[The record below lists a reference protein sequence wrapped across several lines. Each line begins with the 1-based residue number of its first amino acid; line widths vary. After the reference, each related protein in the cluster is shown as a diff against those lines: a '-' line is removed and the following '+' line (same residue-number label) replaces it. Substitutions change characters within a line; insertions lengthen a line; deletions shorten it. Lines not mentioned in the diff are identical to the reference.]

1 MRRLSV
7 LLVLLCGVFALY
19 AETLNVGLYA
29 TAGLED
35 FSSEIV
41 STLFT
46 LLPDN
51 SRLERINYERHMRQR
66 EDSRDS
72 QVHAALASEAEV
84 PDAAADEYIPYSQCD
99 PVWNLV
105 VEEVDDDFITSRS
118 LSMLDYTSL
127 CDSLDLG
134 IGFSSSPQD
143 RLTLVEVFIYIEG
156 RVEEV
161 YSALCIPSR
170 VEELAPEILSQ
181 LIAFFT
187 RNHVLLQCASFARA
201 DLYDESGSPVPQ
213 YGGYAVIPRTT
224 SDLTARRSGYEDLS
238 IQVSVPDDALMVTLE
253 GEMVMLPVGQVTVTA
268 HPQGAS
274 ARLFGLDVDLPLTAD
289 FDSSAVVLS
298 ISLEGFRDENLQL
311 TPGAGFHS
319 VILRPQWMAGDD
331 LVRQAKDE
339 MYRALRNTLLSF
351 GAYVIMSSVSNI
363 YPQAAVWSGIASSL
377 AAGVSV
383 VNLMDFLHDCMVY
396 YDSARAV
403 YL

>member
-72 QVHAALASEAEV
+72 QVHAALASEAEI
-84 PDAAADEYIPYSQCD
+84 PEAAADEYVPYSQCD

-134 IGFSSSPQD
+134 IGFSSSSQD

-181 LIAFFT
+181 LVAFFT

-201 DLYDESGSPVPQ
+201 DLYDESDSPVPQ

-224 SDLTARRSGYEDLS
+224 SGLTARRSGYEDLS
-238 IQVSVPDDALMVTLE
+238 IPVSVPDDALLVTLE

-311 TPGAGFHS
+311 T
-319 VILRPQWMAGDD
+319 
-331 LVRQAKDE
+331 
-339 MYRALRNTLLSF
+339 
-351 GAYVIMSSVSNI
+351 IMSSVSNI

>member
-35 FSSEIV
+35 FSSEVV

-51 SRLERINYERHMRQR
+51 SRLERSNYERHMRQR

-72 QVHAALASEAEV
+72 QVHAALASEAEI
-84 PDAAADEYIPYSQCD
+84 PEAAADEYIPYSQCD

-105 VEEVDDDFITSRS
+105 VEEVDDDFITRRS

-127 CDSLDLG
+127 RDSLDLG

-156 RVEEV
+156 NVEEV

-181 LIAFFT
+181 LVAFSRGTTCCFSAPPLPGQIST
-187 RNHVLLQCASFARA
+187 MSQVPLFPSTAAIQS
-201 DLYDESGSPVPQ
+201 SP
-213 YGGYAVIPRTT
+213 GT
-224 SDLTARRSGYEDLS
+224 
-238 IQVSVPDDALMVTLE
+238 
-253 GEMVMLPVGQVTVTA
+253 
-268 HPQGAS
+268 HPA
-274 ARLFGLDVDLPLTAD
+274 
-289 FDSSAVVLS
+289 
-298 ISLEGFRDENLQL
+298 
-311 TPGAGFHS
+311 
-319 VILRPQWMAGDD
+319 
-331 LVRQAKDE
+331 
-339 MYRALRNTLLSF
+339 
-351 GAYVIMSSVSNI
+351 
-363 YPQAAVWSGIASSL
+363 
-377 AAGVSV
+377 
-383 VNLMDFLHDCMVY
+383 
-396 YDSARAV
+396 
-403 YL
+403 